1 MTGPSREADAARS
14 RGRAGRQEDH
24 PTVRRV
30 RQALARG
37 EARRPPEVLDEEWL
51 RGVCLECGAD
61 DAGFVSLG
69 RPEMADQRGDILEA
83 FPHARSVIVFVR
95 RMNREPIRSPARS
108 LANTEFHHV
117 GDGVTATSHE
127 IARRLE
133 GMGVRALNEPVAFP
147 MEQDR
152 WPKPWAIALKP
163 MAVVAGLGQMGI
175 HRNVIHPRFGSFIL
189 LGAVIVDRP
198 IGGEGRPVSF
208 NPCFECKLCV
218 AACPV
223 GAISADGNFNF
234 NSCFT
239 HNYRE
244 FMGGFG
250 DWVETVV
257 ESKNAID
264 YRSRVSDP
272 ETVSM
277 WQSLSFGPNY
287 KAANCVAVCPAG
299 EDVIGP
305 FLEDRKEHLTN
316 VVKPLQDKSETVYVV
331 PGTDAEAYAAK
342 RFPHKKLRRVKNG
355 VRVPTVRSFLD
366 NMVHVFQ
373 RGQAEGLDATH
384 HFTFTGAEEIEATVE
399 IRDRKIVVRDGHEGE
414 ADLAVKADSRTW
426 VRFLAGEKGI
436 VVALLT
442 RRIRVKGSLRLLV
455 AFGRCFP
462 GS

>member
-1 MTGPSREADAARS
+1 M
-14 RGRAGRQEDH
+14 
-24 PTVRRV
+24 
-30 RQALARG
+30 
-37 EARRPPEVLDEEWL
+37 LDGTWL
-51 RGVCLECGAD
+51 REVCLECGAD
-61 DAGFVSLG
+61 DVGFVSLE
-69 RPEMADQRGDILEA
+69 RPELDDQREDILHA

-95 RMNREPIRSPARS
+95 RMNREPVRSPLRS

-127 IARRLE
+127 VARRLE
-133 GMGVRALNEPVAFP
+133 DVGVRALNEPVAFP

-152 WPKPWAIALKP
+152 WPKPWTIALKP
-163 MAVVAGLGQMGI
+163 LAVAAGLGQMGI

-198 IGGEGRPVSF
+198 VGGEGRPVDF

-223 GAISADGNFNF
+223 GAISPDGDFNF

-257 ESKNAID
+257 ESKNAAD
-264 YRSRVSDP
+264 YRSKVSDP

-277 WQSLSFGPNY
+277 WQSLSGGPNY

-305 FLEDRKEHLTN
+305 FLENRKEHLTTI
-316 VVKPLQDKSETVYVV
+316 VKPLQDKTETLYVV
-331 PGTDAEAYAAK
+331 PGTDAEDYAAR
-342 RFPHKKLRRVKNG
+342 RFPHKKLKRVNNG
-355 VRVPTVRSFLD
+355 LRVPTVRSFLD

-373 RGQAEGLDATH
+373 RGQAEGLDATY
-384 HFTFTGAEEIEATVE
+384 HFAFTGEEEIEASVE
-399 IRDRKIVVRDGHEGE
+399 IRDQKIAVHDGLVGE
-414 ADLAVKADSRTW
+414 ADLAVRADSRTW
-426 VRFLAGEKGI
+426 VRFLAGEKNI

-442 RRIRVKGSLRLLV
+442 RRVRVRGPLRLLT

-462 GS
+462 GA

>member
-1 MTGPSREADAARS
+1 MSRPP
-14 RGRAGRQEDH
+14 RGEGIGRVGRQEDH

-30 RQALARG
+30 REAQARG
-37 EARRPPEVLDEEWL
+37 GAQRPPEVLDEAWL
-51 RGVCLECGAD
+51 REVCLECGAD
-61 DAGFVSLG
+61 DVGFVPLD
-69 RPEMADQRGDILEA
+69 RPELDDQREDILHA
-83 FPHARSVIVFVR
+83 FPHARSVIVFVC
-95 RMNREPIRSPARS
+95 RMNREPVRSPLRS

-133 GMGVRALNEPVAFP
+133 DAGVRALNEPVAFP

-152 WPKPWAIALKP
+152 WPKPWTIALKP
-163 MAVVAGLGQMGI
+163 LAVAAGLGQMGI

-189 LGAVIVDRP
+189 LGAVVVDRP
-198 IGGEGRPVSF
+198 VGGEGRPVDF

-223 GAISADGNFNF
+223 GAISPDGDFNF

-257 ESKNAID
+257 ESKNAAD

-277 WQSLSFGPNY
+277 WQSLSGGPNY

-305 FLEDRKEHLTN
+305 FLEDRKEHLTTI
-316 VVKPLQDKSETVYVV
+316 VKPLQDKTETLYVV
-331 PGTDAEAYAAK
+331 PGTDAEEYAAR
-342 RFPHKKLRRVKNG
+342 RFPHKNLKRVNNG
-355 VRVPTVRSFLD
+355 LRVPTVRSFLD

-373 RGQAEGLDATH
+373 RGQAEGLDATY
-384 HFTFTGAEEIEATVE
+384 HFTFTGEEEIEASVE
-399 IRDRKIVVRDGHEGE
+399 IRDQKITVHDGLVGE
-414 ADLAVKADSRTW
+414 TDLAVRTDSRTW
-426 VRFLAGEKGI
+426 VRFLAGEKNI

-442 RRIRVKGSLRLLV
+442 RRIRVRGPLRLLA

-462 GS
+462 GA

>member
-1 MTGPSREADAARS
+1 M
-14 RGRAGRQEDH
+14 
-24 PTVRRV
+24 
-30 RQALARG
+30 
-37 EARRPPEVLDEEWL
+37 LDGTWL
-51 RGVCLECGAD
+51 REVCLECGAD
-61 DAGFVSLG
+61 DVGFVSLE
-69 RPEMADQRGDILEA
+69 RPELDDQREDILHA

-95 RMNREPIRSPARS
+95 RMNREPVRSPLRS

-127 IARRLE
+127 VARRLE
-133 GMGVRALNEPVAFP
+133 DVGVRALNEPVAFP

-152 WPKPWAIALKP
+152 WPKPWTIALKP
-163 MAVVAGLGQMGI
+163 LAVAAGLGQMGI

-198 IGGEGRPVSF
+198 VGGEGRPVDF

-223 GAISADGNFNF
+223 GAISPDGDFNF

-257 ESKNAID
+257 ESKNAAD
-264 YRSRVSDP
+264 YRSKVSDP

-277 WQSLSFGPNY
+277 WQSLSGGPNY

-305 FLEDRKEHLTN
+305 FLENRKEHLTTI
-316 VVKPLQDKSETVYVV
+316 VKPLQDKTETLYVV
-331 PGTDAEAYAAK
+331 PGTDAEDYAAR
-342 RFPHKKLRRVKNG
+342 RFPHKKLKRVNNG
-355 VRVPTVRSFLD
+355 LRVPTVRSFLD

-373 RGQAEGLDATH
+373 RGQAEGLDATY
-384 HFTFTGAEEIEATVE
+384 HFAFTGEEEIEASVE
-399 IRDRKIVVRDGHEGE
+399 IRDQKIAVHDGLVGE
-414 ADLAVKADSRTW
+414 ADLAVRADSRTW
-426 VRFLAGEKGI
+426 VRFLAGEKNI

-442 RRIRVKGSLRLLV
+442 QRVRVRGPLRLLT

-462 GS
+462 GA